1 MMSENLNGHVT
12 DYGTILKQESIA
24 QGIYSMWLETKAAK
38 DAGAGQFVS
47 LYSSNGATLLPRP
60 ISICEINDEKTALR
74 LVYRVVGKGTR
85 EFSEMNAGE
94 KIKLI
99 GPLGNGYTLKNK
111 TAILAAG
118 GIGIPP
124 VVELA
129 KQLKQADK
137 GKINIVAGYRNS
149 DMFLVEELRRYGNV
163 FIATEDGSVG
173 TKGNVL
179 DAIRENHIEAEV
191 IYACGPLPMLRAV
204 KQYAGNNEM
213 EAQLSLEERMA
224 CGIGACLG
232 CVCKTTKK
240 DSHTNVNNT
249 RICTDGPVFDANEVE
264 I

>member
-1 MMSENLNGHVT
+1 MSENLNGHVT

-129 KQLKQADK
+129 KQ
-137 GKINIVAGYRNS
+137 
-149 DMFLVEELRRYGNV
+149 
-163 FIATEDGSVG
+163 
-173 TKGNVL
+173 
-179 DAIRENHIEAEV
+179 
-191 IYACGPLPMLRAV
+191 
-204 KQYAGNNEM
+204 
-213 EAQLSLEERMA
+213 
-224 CGIGACLG
+224 
-232 CVCKTTKK
+232 
-240 DSHTNVNNT
+240 
-249 RICTDGPVFDANEVE
+249 
-264 I
+264 